1 MHIVFNPSPFKE
13 DIKLLPLKRVKW
25 LFCNEIEGEA
35 LFGSGD
41 PQTMKEN
48 FLKTYPESVL
58 ILTLGSR
65 GSMYISKEK
74 SFFQPALEVKAVDT
88 TAAGDTFTGYF
99 ISVVSRGGSAECA
112 MEIATKAAS
121 VTVSRKG
128 ASDSIPYYNDLS

>member
-1 MHIVFNPSPFKE
+1 
-13 DIKLLPLKRVKW
+13 
-25 LFCNEIEGEA
+25 
-35 LFGSGD
+35 
-41 PQTMKEN
+41 MKGN
-48 FLKTYPESVL
+48 FLRMYPKSVL

-99 ISVVSRGGSAECA
+99 ISAVSRGESAEYV

-128 ASDSIPYYNDLS
+128 ASDSIPYYNELFV